1 MKHIL
6 LGGVFLKTL
15 FLQAV
20 IFRTDFKSREFK
32 TRVVC
37 GNSATPAP
45 KMCVEDSLSWS
56 CILPEYPVVQRHR
69 LLSRVDS
76 LFIQSFVALHDIAF
90 GDAFPCIIPFHM
102 NLNSRTDENR
112 FVAAISQSEKLVLA
126 LHLSQTI
133 RPGANW

>member
-45 KMCVEDSLSWS
+45 KMCVEDSLPRR
-56 CILPEYPVVQRHR
+56 CILPEYLVVQRHR
-69 LLSRVDS
+69 FLGRVDS
-76 LFIQSFVALHDIAF
+76 FFIQSFVALHDMAF
-90 GDAFPCIIPFHM
+90 SDAFPLHHSVPHE
-102 NLNSRTDENR
+102 SEQSNR
-112 FVAAISQSEKLVLA
+112 RK
-126 LHLSQTI
+126 
-133 RPGANW
+133 